1 MKKILLYLFVFLSC
15 SAYGQISGLSSISNL
30 KNMDPEMMT
39 DAQVEQVLTKMQTE
53 GYSTTQFDQYAEK
66 QGLDKTTTAKF
77 KSRIVRYN
85 TDVNG
90 LKKRKKMDPEELKK
104 FGLTPETEEEIDPRL
119 MKYFEAYM
127 QKQDSIKELELPV
140 FGASMFQEL
149 NMSFETNLRM
159 ATPES
164 YILGPDDEVV
174 LDIYGL
180 SEGHFNLQV
189 SPEGTIRIPNVGIV
203 NVGGLSVVE
212 AKQSIKKSL
221 VPYYAGMNSGETK
234 LSIALGDIRSIT
246 VNVIGEVKY
255 PGTYT
260 IPSLATVYN
269 ALYQSGGPAE
279 NGSFRMVNIIRG
291 GKVIETVDLYDFLV
305 FGKETNV
312 RLQDQDAIKVL
323 PYRNR
328 VSISGEVKSK
338 ALFEVKENETLADL
352 IKFAGGFTEKAFQER
367 ITAYR
372 NTTKEKSVI
381 DVSAPDFGSF
391 IVKAGDAYKVGE
403 ILERFSNRVQ
413 IQGSVYRPGE
423 YALTEGMKASDL
435 LHKAEGLLED
445 AFATRAIVF
454 RKDANNLPEITSFS
468 PVDALNGKNDLLL
481 RREDSVQ
488 IYSTIDMK
496 EEEYIYVAGEVV
508 KPDKYVFSKGMTL
521 KDAILIA
528 QGITTKADK
537 GEVEVFR
544 QETDPAVLLNNL
556 LKAKS
561 FKFKLDQV
569 LAFGDEASEFKLQK
583 EDRIIIRSMFGYEDM
598 KQIKVEGEVMRK
610 GTYVITSKNQR
621 VSDVIKM
628 AGGLTQFGYPEGA
641 FLLRRIKKSDAEK
654 EMLSEMNK
662 NMSTIG
668 ASKIAIDDDLL
679 TGQAATKKR
688 NQYKNS
694 ITNPNDT
701 IGFNPELSTSTDL
714 VGIDLKKIL
723 AHPGSKYDIIMEEGD
738 ILSVPKLLETVQVMG
753 EVMMPNTV
761 RYEKGRSLKSYVN
774 AAGGFGMNAKSSKSY
789 VIHANGAIDV
799 TSSFMGF
806 RNYPTVKPGSRVIV
820 PEKPEAQKLTTVEIL
835 GITTSLTSV
844 AAMIISLFI
853 R

>member
-1 MKKILLYLFVFLSC
+1 MKKILLYIFVFLTC
-15 SAYGQISGLSSISNL
+15 TTYGQVSSLSTI

-39 DAQVEQVLTKMQTE
+39 DGQVEQILTKMQTE

-77 KSRIVRYN
+77 KNRIVRYN

-90 LKKRKKMDPEELKK
+90 LKKRKKMDPEDLKK
-104 FGLTPETEEEIDPRL
+104 FGLTPESADIDPRL
-119 MKYFEAYM
+119 MKLFDAYM
-127 QKQDSIKELELPV
+127 EKQDSIKQTELPV

-149 NMSFETNLRM
+149 TMSFETNLRM

-189 SPEGTIRIPNVGIV
+189 TPEGIIRIPNVGV
-203 NVGGLSVVE
+203 VAVSGLSIAE
-212 AKQSIKKSL
+212 AKQSIQKSL
-221 VPYYAGMNSGETK
+221 VPYYAGINSGETK

-279 NGSFRMVNIIRG
+279 NGSFRMVSIIRG
-291 GKVIETVDLYDFLV
+291 GKVIESVDLYDFLV
-305 FGKETNV
+305 FGKETNI

-323 PYRNR
+323 PYKNR
-328 VSISGEVKSK
+328 VSIGGEVKNK
-338 ALFEVKENETLADL
+338 ALFEVKDEETLADL

-381 DVSAPDFGSF
+381 DVSAPEFDAF
-391 IVKAGDAYKVGE
+391 IVKAGDAYMVGE

-423 YALTEGMKASDL
+423 YALTEGMKTSDL
-435 LHKAEGLLED
+435 LHKAEGLLDD
-445 AFATRAIVF
+445 AFVSRAIIF
-454 RKDANNLPEITSFS
+454 RKDVNNLPEIASFS
-468 PVDALNGKNDLLL
+468 PIDALSGKKDLLL
-481 RREDSVQ
+481 QREDSIQ
-488 IYSTIDMK
+488 IYSIVDMK

-508 KPDKYVFSKGMTL
+508 KPDKFVFSKGMTL

-528 QGITTKADK
+528 QGVTTKADK

-544 QETDPAVLLNNL
+544 QVTDPTVLVDNL
-556 LKAKS
+556 QKAKS
-561 FKFKLDQV
+561 FKFQLDQV
-569 LAFGDEASEFKLQK
+569 LAFGDDASEFKLQK
-583 EDRIIIRSMFGYEDM
+583 EDRIIVRSMFGFEDM
-598 KQIKVEGEVMRK
+598 KQIKIEGEVMRK

-621 VSDVIKM
+621 VSDVVKM
-628 AGGLTQFGYPEGA
+628 AGGLTLFGYPEGA
-641 FLLRRIKKSDAEK
+641 FLLRRIKKSDAER
-654 EMLSEMNK
+654 EMLTEMNK

-668 ASKIAIDDDLL
+668 ASKIALDEDLL
-679 TGQAATKKR
+679 TGTAAKKKR

-723 AHPGSKYDIIMEEGD
+723 ANPGSKYDIIMEEGD

-761 RYEKGRSLKSYVN
+761 RYERGRSLKSYVN

-789 VIHANGAIDV
+789 VIHANGSIDV
-799 TSSFMGF
+799 TSSFLGF

-820 PEKPEAQKLTTVEIL
+820 PEKPVEQKLTTVEIL
-835 GITTSLTSV
+835 GITTSITSV

>member
-77 KSRIVRYN
+77 KNRIVRYN

-372 NTTKEKSVI
+372 NTTKEKSVV

-621 VSDVIKM
+621 V
-628 AGGLTQFGYPEGA
+628 P
-641 FLLRRIKKSDAEK
+641 
-654 EMLSEMNK
+654 
-662 NMSTIG
+662 
-668 ASKIAIDDDLL
+668 
-679 TGQAATKKR
+679 
-688 NQYKNS
+688 
-694 ITNPNDT
+694 
-701 IGFNPELSTSTDL
+701 
-714 VGIDLKKIL
+714 
-723 AHPGSKYDIIMEEGD
+723 
-738 ILSVPKLLETVQVMG
+738 
-753 EVMMPNTV
+753 
-761 RYEKGRSLKSYVN
+761 
-774 AAGGFGMNAKSSKSY
+774 
-789 VIHANGAIDV
+789 
-799 TSSFMGF
+799 
-806 RNYPTVKPGSRVIV
+806 
-820 PEKPEAQKLTTVEIL
+820 
-835 GITTSLTSV
+835 
-844 AAMIISLFI
+844 
-853 R
+853 

>member
-1 MKKILLYLFVFLSC
+1 MKKILLYLFVLITC
-15 SAYGQISGLSSISNL
+15 SAYGQVSSLSSLTNL
-30 KNMDPEMMT
+30 KNIDPEMMT
-39 DAQVEQVLTKMQTE
+39 DAQVEQVLTKMQTD

-66 QGLDKTTTAKF
+66 QGLDKTSTAKF
-77 KSRIVRYN
+77 KNRIVRYN

-90 LKKRKKMDPEELKK
+90 LKKRKNMDPEELKK
-104 FGLTPETEEEIDPRL
+104 FGLTPESADIDPRL

-127 QKQDSIKELELPV
+127 EKQDSIKETELPV

-149 NMSFETNLRM
+149 TMSFETNLRM

-164 YILGPDDEVV
+164 YILGPDDEVI

-189 SPEGTIRIPNVGIV
+189 TPEGAIRIPNVGV
-203 NVGGLSVVE
+203 VAVGGLSIAE

-221 VPYYAGMNSGETK
+221 VPYYKGISSGETK

-305 FGKETNV
+305 FGKETNI

-323 PYRNR
+323 PYKNR
-328 VSISGEVKSK
+328 VSIGGEVKNK
-338 ALFEVKENETLADL
+338 ALFEVKDNETLANL
-352 IKFAGGFTEKAFQER
+352 IKFSGGFTEKAFQER

-381 DVSAPDFGSF
+381 DVTAPEFDSF
-391 IVKAGDAYKVGE
+391 ILKAGDAYMVGE
-403 ILERFSNRVQ
+403 LLERFSNRVQ

-435 LHKAEGLLED
+435 LHKAEGLLDD
-445 AFATRAIVF
+445 AFASRAIIF
-454 RKDANNLPEITSFS
+454 RKDINNLPEIASFS
-468 PVDALNGKNDLLL
+468 PIDALNGKKDLLL
-481 RREDSVQ
+481 QREDSIQ
-488 IYSTIDMK
+488 IYSIVDMK

-508 KPDKYVFSKGMTL
+508 KPDKFVFSKGMTL
-521 KDAILIA
+521 KDAILVA
-528 QGITTKADK
+528 QGVTTKADK

-544 QETDPAVLLNNL
+544 QITDPTVLVDNL
-556 LKAKS
+556 QKATS
-561 FKFKLDQV
+561 FKFQLDQV
-569 LAFGDEASEFKLQK
+569 LAFGDDASDFKLQK
-583 EDRIIIRSMFGYEDM
+583 EDRIIVRSMFGFEDM
-598 KQIKVEGEVMRK
+598 KQIKIEGEVMRK

-628 AGGLTQFGYPEGA
+628 AGGLTEFAYPDGA
-641 FLLRRIKKSDAEK
+641 FLLRRIKKTDAEK
-654 EMLSEMNK
+654 EMLTEMNK

-668 ASKIAIDDDLL
+668 ASKIALDEDLL
-679 TGQAATKKR
+679 TGAAAQKKR
-688 NQYKNS
+688 NQYKKS

-714 VGIDLKKIL
+714 VGIELTRIL
-723 AHPGSKYDIIMEEGD
+723 ANPGSKYDIIMEEGD
-738 ILSVPKLLETVQVMG
+738 ILSIPKLLETVQVMG

-761 RYEKGRSLKSYVN
+761 RYEKGRNLKSYVN
-774 AAGGFGMNAKSSKSY
+774 AAGGFGMNAKSGKSY
-789 VIHANGAIDV
+789 VIHANGSIDV
-799 TSSFMGF
+799 TSSFLGF
-806 RNYPTVKPGSRVIV
+806 RHYPKVKPGSRVIV
-820 PEKPEAQKLTTVEIL
+820 PEKPATEKLSTVEVI
-835 GITTSLTSV
+835 GITTSITSV
-844 AAMIISLFI
+844 AAMIISLF
-853 R
+853 RK

>member
-77 KSRIVRYN
+77 KNRIVRYN

-621 VSDVIKM
+621 VSDVI
-628 AGGLTQFGYPEGA
+628 
-641 FLLRRIKKSDAEK
+641 
-654 EMLSEMNK
+654 
-662 NMSTIG
+662 
-668 ASKIAIDDDLL
+668 
-679 TGQAATKKR
+679 
-688 NQYKNS
+688 
-694 ITNPNDT
+694 
-701 IGFNPELSTSTDL
+701 
-714 VGIDLKKIL
+714 
-723 AHPGSKYDIIMEEGD
+723 
-738 ILSVPKLLETVQVMG
+738 
-753 EVMMPNTV
+753 
-761 RYEKGRSLKSYVN
+761 
-774 AAGGFGMNAKSSKSY
+774 
-789 VIHANGAIDV
+789 
-799 TSSFMGF
+799 
-806 RNYPTVKPGSRVIV
+806 
-820 PEKPEAQKLTTVEIL
+820 
-835 GITTSLTSV
+835 
-844 AAMIISLFI
+844 
-853 R
+853 

>member
-1 MKKILLYLFVFLSC
+1 MKKILLYLFVLITC
-15 SAYGQISGLSSISNL
+15 SAYGQVSSLSSLANL
-30 KNMDPEMMT
+30 KNLDPEMMT
-39 DAQVEQVLTKMQTE
+39 DGQVEQVLTKMQTE

-77 KSRIVRYN
+77 KNRIVRYN

-104 FGLTPETEEEIDPRL
+104 FGLTPESADIDPRL
-119 MKYFEAYM
+119 MKFFEAYM
-127 QKQDSIKELELPV
+127 EKQDSIKQAELPV

-149 NMSFETNLRM
+149 TMSFETNLRM

-189 SPEGTIRIPNVGIV
+189 TPEGIIRIPNVGV
-203 NVGGLSVVE
+203 VAVSGLSIAE
-212 AKQSIKKSL
+212 AKQSIQKSL
-221 VPYYAGMNSGETK
+221 TPYYAGINSGETK

-323 PYRNR
+323 PYKNR
-328 VSISGEVKSK
+328 VSIGGEVKNK
-338 ALFEVKENETLADL
+338 ALFEVKDDETLADL

-381 DVSAPDFGSF
+381 DVSAPEFDAF
-391 IVKAGDAYKVGE
+391 IVKAGDAYMVGE

-435 LHKAEGLLED
+435 LRKAEGMLDD
-445 AFATRAIVF
+445 AFASRAIVF
-454 RKDANNLPEITSFS
+454 RKDINNLPEIASFS
-468 PVDALNGKNDLLL
+468 PIEALSGKNDLLL
-481 RREDSVQ
+481 QREDSIQ
-488 IYSTIDMK
+488 IYSIVDMK

-528 QGITTKADK
+528 QGVSTKADK

-544 QETDPAVLLNNL
+544 QVTDPTVLADNL
-556 LKAKS
+556 QKAKS
-561 FKFKLDQV
+561 FKFQLDQV
-569 LAFGDEASEFKLQK
+569 LAFGDDASEFKLQK
-583 EDRIIIRSMFGYEDM
+583 EDRIIVRSMFGFEDM
-598 KQIKVEGEVMRK
+598 KQIKIEGEVMRK

-628 AGGLTQFGYPEGA
+628 AGGLTQFGYSEGA
-641 FLLRRIKKSDAEK
+641 FLLRRIKKSDAER
-654 EMLSEMNK
+654 EMLTEMNK

-668 ASKIAIDDDLL
+668 ASKIALDEDLL
-679 TGQAATKKR
+679 TGTAAKKKR

-723 AHPGSKYDIIMEEGD
+723 ANPGSKYDIIMEEGD

-789 VIHANGAIDV
+789 VIHANGSIDV
-799 TSSFMGF
+799 TSSFLGF

-820 PEKPEAQKLTTVEIL
+820 PEKPVEQKLTTVEIL
-835 GITTSLTSV
+835 GITTSITSV